1 MVAQTPHR
9 SEAALVAGLA
19 NGLVGHHDLAYG
31 NLDTSALFFPEMDPP
46 DGMCCL
52 LV

>member
-9 SEAALVAGLA
+9 SEAVLVARLA
-19 NGLVGHHDLAYG
+19 NGLVSRHDLVSG